1 MSSFTHLH
9 LHSEY
14 SLLDGGN
21 RMDRLLTQVK
31 KLGMD
36 SVAVTDHGNLYGAAE
51 FQKKADKL
59 GIKSILGI
67 EAYVAPRCR
76 SERKK
81 QSGDPYHGHHL
92 VLLAET
98 SAGWSNLVKLSSKA
112 FTEGFYGVAR
122 MDKELLETWR
132 GGLIAINGHLGSS
145 LASLAKK
152 YHASRSESDWDALV
166 VEAKWHAEIFGVN
179 DQGDPCFYVELQ
191 RHSVQDQLDINPHL
205 IRLAKELDLPLVCD
219 NDAHFLR
226 AEDWDAHDTL
236 CCISMNK
243 EKQDPGRFRYPRELY
258 VKSADE
264 MHETFHDVPEA
275 LVNTSRIAER
285 CSGRIQFGENHAPV
299 VKIKTDFPFLPQD
312 SKAARKLALSAPSKH
327 PVGSTNWFKDI
338 CARIELEPAK
348 AEDGAVDEEELKNQ
362 CDAALRVLSEAG
374 AIWRYGPEPLNEE
387 QRERLDRELGILAD
401 KLISAYF
408 LIVWDF
414 VDWART
420 NGIPSNARGSGVGT
434 MVGYVLGLSNAC
446 PVEYGLLFERFTDPD
461 RAEYPDIDIDMCQFG
476 REDVIR
482 HVTEKYGYVAQINT
496 FGRLK
501 ARAAIK
507 DVSRVHGLPPHE
519 GQRIANFVPDQL
531 DISLEGALEAD
542 RDFQAEYNRN
552 PEVQAVVDMA
562 KNLEYFARNVG
573 VHAAGLVIATRPL
586 DDIVPLRWDV
596 KHQKQVTQWD
606 GPTCEEVGL
615 LKMDLLGLRT
625 LSTIER
631 AKKLIRES
639 LSDEEIR
646 RTANIPETIT
656 DPLDLE
662 RLGYTDQKV
671 FDLYVRGDTV
681 GVFQFE
687 SEGMQRLLRDM
698 RPDRLEDLIA
708 ANALFRP
715 GPMDLIPDYCKRKH
729 GEAKVP
735 SIHPIVD
742 SFTKETYGIMVYQE
756 QVMQIV
762 HHLGGIPL
770 RSAYTLIKAI
780 SKKKKDV
787 IDSNR
792 VKFVEGA
799 GAKGLAA
806 DKAEE
811 LFELINKFAGY
822 GFNKSHSTGYSIV
835 SYQTAW
841 LKTYFPAQYMAAVL
855 TLEGAA
861 KKIEDLGVYLQDC
874 REVQRPQTRT
884 KEASHGV
891 SVRSP
896 DVNLSVDG
904 FTVAFDHDEEKN
916 ADCGHIRFG
925 LDTIKNVSSAAV
937 QQAVNDRNKNG
948 PFKDVLDFCV
958 RVSDINKTGL
968 ECLIKSGAF
977 DSLHGFKNRSSLAI
991 SIEEMLRSAKQDRD
1005 DHQAGQGNLFGG
1017 GDEQPEAPSFQI
1029 PQAPEWTRMQ
1039 SLENEREVL
1048 GIWVSG
1054 HPLVESKNVFDLLS
1068 RGRQLSDLAEMQN
1081 DANIS
1086 VCVVLSQVRPLTIRQ
1101 GQNAGSKMAMM
1112 TLQDLGDKC
1121 EGVIFSDGYAK
1132 CASALEKA
1140 GSLLFV
1146 MGRVDRKRSETPQ
1159 LVVSDAL
1166 TIDQAL
1172 SRSMHRIDIR
1182 IPQSITS
1189 VDEIQSHLNLL
1200 QQHAQVDG
1208 ISLHAFLMIDGVEVE
1223 VRSGLRFQPSLEL
1236 YQQLTNCFGADS
1248 VVVYLESLEPSEPV
1262 RFGARRQ

>member
-1 MSSFTHLH
+1 MTEFTHLH

-21 RMDRLLTQVK
+21 RMDRLLEQVK

-51 FQKKADKL
+51 FQKKAL
-59 GIKSILGI
+59 RMGIKPILGI
-67 EAYVAPRCR
+67 EAYVAPRSR
-76 SERKK
+76 FEKK
-81 QSGDPYHGHHL
+81 KLPGDPYHGHHL

-98 SAGWSNLVKLSSKA
+98 DEGWSNLVKLSSKA

-122 MDKELLETWR
+122 MDKELLATWR

-145 LASLAKK
+145 LAAHALR
-152 YHASRSESDWDALV
+152 YHQSRESSDWDALV
-166 VEAKWHAEIFGVN
+166 EEAHWHAENFGIN
-179 DQGDPCFYVELQ
+179 ENGEPCFFIELQ
-191 RHSVQDQLDINPHL
+191 RHSVQDQLNINPHL
-205 IRLAKELDLPLVCD
+205 IKLAREMNLPLVCD

-243 EKQDPGRFRYPRELY
+243 EKQDAGRFRYPKELY
-258 VKSADE
+258 VKSPVE
-264 MHETFHDVPEA
+264 MQKNFEDLPEA
-275 LVNTSRIAER
+275 VENTSRIANR
-285 CSGRIQFGENHAPV
+285 CSAKIKFGESHAPI
-299 VKIKTDFPFLPQD
+299 VKINSDFPTLPSTTAEARGMVLKTKTDHSL
-312 SKAARKLALSAPSKH
+312 
-327 PVGSTNWFKDI
+327 GSTSWFKEI
-338 CARIELEPAK
+338 CSRIRLEPAK
-348 AEDGAVDEEELKNQ
+348 AEDGEVDNQQLKEE
-362 CDAALRVLSEAG
+362 CDAALRILSEAG
-374 AIWRYGPEPLNEE
+374 AIWRYGPEPLSEE
-387 QRERLDRELGILAD
+387 RRERLDRELEILSD
-401 KLISAYF
+401 KMISAYF

-414 VDWART
+414 VDWARA
-420 NGIPSNARGSGVGT
+420 NDIPSNARGSGVGT

-476 REDVIR
+476 RDDVIR

-507 DVSRVHGLPPHE
+507 DVSRVHGLSPNE

-531 DISLEGALEAD
+531 NITLQEALDSD
-542 RDFQAEYNRN
+542 RDFFAEYERN
-552 PEVQAVVDMA
+552 ADVRDVVDMA
-562 KNLEYFARNVG
+562 KNLEHFARNIG

-586 DDIVPLRWDV
+586 DDIIPLRWDV
-596 KHQKQVTQWD
+596 KHEKQVTQWD
-606 GPTCEEVGL
+606 GPTCEDIGL

-631 AKKLIRES
+631 AKNLIRET
-639 LSDEEIR
+639 LSEEEIR
-646 RTANIPETIT
+646 ATANIPDTIS

-662 RLGYTDQKV
+662 RLGYTDAKV
-671 FDLYVRGDTV
+671 FDLYARGDTI

-687 SEGMQRLLRDM
+687 SEGMQRLLKDM

-735 SIHPIVD
+735 SVHPIVD
-742 SFTKETYGIMVYQE
+742 KFTQETYGIMVYQE

-780 SKKKKDV
+780 SKKKKTV

-792 VKFVEGA
+792 VTFVEGA
-799 GAKGLAA
+799 AEKGLPKE
-806 DKAEE
+806 KAEE

-841 LKTYFPAQYMAAVL
+841 MKTYFPAQYMASVL

-874 REVQRPQTRT
+874 REVKRPRNR
-884 KEASHGV
+884 KANSPHGV
-891 SVRSP
+891 DVRSP
-896 DVNLSVDG
+896 DVNLSIDG
-904 FTVAFDHDEEKN
+904 FTVAFDKEEDQI
-916 ADCGHIRFG
+916 ADTGHIRFG

-937 QQAVNDRNKNG
+937 RQAVSDREKNG
-948 PFKDVLDFCV
+948 RFKDALDFCV
-958 RVSDINKTGL
+958 RVPEINKTGL

-977 DSLHGFKNRSSLAI
+977 DSLHGLENRSSLVA

-1005 DHQAGQGNLFGG
+1005 DHQAGQASLFGG
-1017 GDEQPEAPSFQI
+1017 GEQEESGPAFKLPKVTEWSRMEA
-1029 PQAPEWTRMQ
+1029 
-1039 SLENEREVL
+1039 LENEREVL

-1054 HPLVESKNVFDLLS
+1054 HPLVESKEVFDQLS
-1068 RGRQLSDLAEMQN
+1068 RGRDLKDLSEMQH
-1081 DANIS
+1081 DAN
-1086 VCVVLSQVRPLTIRQ
+1086 VCLCVVLSQVRPLTIRQ
-1101 GQNAGSKMAMM
+1101 GRNAGSKMAMM
-1112 TLQDLGDKC
+1112 TLQDLTDKC
-1121 EGVIFSDGYAK
+1121 EAVIFSDGYSKYAN
-1132 CASALEKA
+1132 ALEKP
-1140 GSLLFV
+1140 GTILFV
-1146 MGRVDRKRSETPQ
+1146 MGRVDRKRSESPQ

-1166 TIDQAL
+1166 TIDQAMA
-1172 SRSMHRIDIR
+1172 RSLHRIDIR
-1182 IPQSITS
+1182 LSPQ
-1189 VDEIQSHLNLL
+1189 IQSVSEVQHKLHSL
-1200 QQHAQVDG
+1200 QKHQSSEGAA
-1208 ISLHAFLMIDGVEVE
+1208 LHVFATVDGVEVE
-1223 VRSGLRFQPSLEL
+1223 IRSGSKFRQSLDL
-1236 YQQLTNCFGADS
+1236 YQQLTDLFGSKS
-1248 VVVYLESLEPSEPV
+1248 VVVYIESLDPAKPV
-1262 RFGARRQ
+1262 RFAAKP

>member
-1 MSSFTHLH
+1 MPKFTHLH

-21 RMDRLLTQVK
+21 RMDRLLDQVK

-51 FQKKADKL
+51 FQKKADRL

-67 EAYVAPRCR
+67 EAYVAPRSR

-81 QSGDPYHGHHL
+81 QPGDPYHGHHL

-98 SAGWSNLVKLSSKA
+98 NEGWANLVKLSSKA

-122 MDKELLETWR
+122 MDKELLDTWR

-145 LASLAKK
+145 LASLALR
-152 YHASRSESDWDALV
+152 YHHSKESSDWDALV
-166 VEAKWHAEIFGVN
+166 EEAKWHAETFGVN
-179 DQGDPCFYVELQ
+179 ADGEPCFFIELQ

-205 IRLAKELDLPLVCD
+205 IKLAQELNLPLVCD

-243 EKQDPGRFRYPRELY
+243 EKQDQGRFHYPKELY
-258 VKSADE
+258 VKSPEE
-264 MHETFHDVPEA
+264 MQKAFEDLPEA
-275 LVNTSRIAER
+275 LENTSRIANR
-285 CSGRIQFGENHAPV
+285 CSAKIKFGENHAPV
-299 VKIKTDFPFLPQD
+299 VKIKTDFPSLP
-312 SKAARKLALSAPSKH
+312 SSSAEARSMVLETKTNH
-327 PVGSTNWFKDI
+327 PTGSTTWFKEI
-338 CARIELEPAK
+338 CSRIQLEPAK
-348 AEDGAVDEEELKNQ
+348 AEDGVVDDRQLKEQ
-362 CDAALRVLSEAG
+362 CDAALRILSEAG
-374 AIWRYGPEPLNEE
+374 SIWRYGPDTLNEE
-387 QRERLDRELGILAD
+387 RRERLDRELQILAD

-414 VDWART
+414 VDWARA
-420 NGIPSNARGSGVGT
+420 NDIPSNARGSGVGT

-531 DISLEGALEAD
+531 NITLQDALDSD
-542 RDFQAEYNRN
+542 RDFLAEYERST
-552 PEVQAVVDMA
+552 EVRDVVDMA
-562 KNLEYFARNVG
+562 KNLEHFARNLG

-586 DDIVPLRWDV
+586 DDIIPLRWDV
-596 KHQKQVTQWD
+596 KHEKQVTQWD
-606 GPTCEEVGL
+606 GPTCEELGL

-631 AKKLIRES
+631 AKKLIRET
-639 LSDEEIR
+639 LSEEEIR
-646 RTANIPETIT
+646 ATANIPDTIA

-662 RLGYTDQKV
+662 RLGYTDSKV

-687 SEGMQRLLRDM
+687 SEGMQRLLKDM

-729 GEAKVP
+729 GEVAVP
-735 SIHPIVD
+735 EVHPIVD
-742 SFTKETYGIMVYQE
+742 QFTQETYGIMVYQE

-799 GAKGLAA
+799 AEKGLIKE
-806 DKAEE
+806 KAEE

-874 REVQRPQTRT
+874 REVQRPRTRT
-884 KEASHGV
+884 PEAPHGV

-896 DVNLSVDG
+896 DVNLSIDG
-904 FTVAFDHDEEKN
+904 FTVAFDDSEQHL
-916 ADCGHIRFG
+916 ADGGHIRFG

-937 QQAVNDRNKNG
+937 RQAVSDREKNG
-948 PFKDVLDFCV
+948 PFKDALDFCV
-958 RVSDINKTGL
+958 RVPDINKTGL

-977 DSLHGFKNRSSLAI
+977 DSLHGFENRSSLVA

-1005 DHQAGQGNLFGG
+1005 DHQAGQASLFGG
-1017 GDEQPEAPSFQI
+1017 GDHT
-1029 PQAPEWTRMQ
+1029 APEPTFQLPNISSWSRMEA
-1039 SLENEREVL
+1039 LENEREVL

-1054 HPLVESKNVFDLLS
+1054 HPLVESKTVFDQLS
-1068 RGRQLSDLAEMQN
+1068 RGRDLKDLCEMQH
-1081 DANIS
+1081 DANVS
-1086 VCVVLSQVRPLTIRQ
+1086 LCVVLSQVRPLTIRQ
-1101 GQNAGSKMAMM
+1101 GQNAGAKMAMM
-1112 TLQDLGDKC
+1112 TLQDLTDKC
-1121 EGVIFSDGYAK
+1121 EGVIFSDGYSK
-1132 CASALEKA
+1132 CATALEKA
-1140 GSLLFV
+1140 GTLLFV
-1146 MGRVDRKRSETPQ
+1146 MGRVDRKRSESPQ
-1159 LVVSDAL
+1159 LVVSEAL

-1172 SRSMHRIDIR
+1172 SRALHRIDVR
-1182 IPQSITS
+1182 FPSG
-1189 VDEIQSHLNLL
+1189 IQSASEVQHQLRSL
-1200 QQHAQVDG
+1200 QEHQSSEGA
-1208 ISLHAFLMIDGVEVE
+1208 SLHAFATVDGVEVE
-1223 VRSGLRFQPSLEL
+1223 IRAGFKLRPTLAL
-1236 YQQLTNCFGADS
+1236 YQQLTDSFGLES
-1248 VVVYLESLEPSEPV
+1248 VVVYVEGLEPTEPA
-1262 RFGARRQ
+1262 RFGARRS

>member
-1 MSSFTHLH
+1 MSEFTHLH

-21 RMDRLLTQVK
+21 RMDRLLEQVK

-51 FQKKADKL
+51 FQKKAARM
-59 GIKSILGI
+59 GIKPILGI
-67 EAYVAPRCR
+67 EAYVAPRSR
-76 SERKK
+76 SERKR
-81 QSGDPYHGHHL
+81 QPGDPYHGHHL

-98 SAGWSNLVKLSSKA
+98 NEGWSNLVKLSSKA

-122 MDKELLETWR
+122 MDKELLSSWR

-145 LASLAKK
+145 LASLALR
-152 YHASRSESDWDALV
+152 YHHSRDPSDWDALV
-166 VEAKWHAEIFGVN
+166 EEAQWHVENFGIN
-179 DQGDPCFYVELQ
+179 ANGEPCFFIELQ

-205 IRLAKELDLPLVCD
+205 IKLARELKLPLVCD

-243 EKQDPGRFRYPRELY
+243 EKQDTGRFRYPKELY
-258 VKSADE
+258 VKSPVE
-264 MHETFHDVPEA
+264 MQKAFEDLPEA
-275 LVNTSRIAER
+275 LENTSSIAKR
-285 CSGRIQFGENHAPV
+285 CAAKIKFGENHAPI
-299 VKIKTDFPFLPQD
+299 VKIKSNFPSLPA
-312 SKAARKLALSAPSKH
+312 SASEARSMVLKTKTEHSL
-327 PVGSTNWFKDI
+327 GSTSWFKEI
-338 CARIELEPAK
+338 CAHIRLEPAK
-348 AEDGAVDEEELKNQ
+348 AEDGVVDDRQLKKE
-362 CDAALRVLSEAG
+362 CDAALRILSEAG
-374 AIWRYGPEPLNEE
+374 AIWRYGPEELNKER
-387 QRERLDRELGILAD
+387 RERLDRELEILAD

-414 VDWART
+414 VDWARA
-420 NGIPSNARGSGVGT
+420 NDIPSNARGSGVGT

-476 REDVIR
+476 RDDVIR

-519 GQRIANFVPDQL
+519 GQRIANLIPDQL
-531 DISLEGALEAD
+531 NITLQEALDSD
-542 RDFQAEYNRN
+542 RDFLAEYERN
-552 PEVQAVVDMA
+552 ADVREVVDMA
-562 KNLEYFARNVG
+562 KKLENFARNIG

-586 DDIVPLRWDV
+586 DDIIPLRWDV
-596 KHQKQVTQWD
+596 KHEKQVTQWD
-606 GPTCEEVGL
+606 GPTCEEIGL

-631 AKKLIRES
+631 AKKLIRET
-639 LSDEEIR
+639 LSEEEIR
-646 RTANIPETIT
+646 ATANIRDTIS

-662 RLGYTDQKV
+662 RLGYTDPKV

-687 SEGMQRLLRDM
+687 SEGMQRLLKDM

-735 SIHPIVD
+735 SVHPIVD
-742 SFTKETYGIMVYQE
+742 QFTQETYGIMVYQE

-780 SKKKKDV
+780 SKKKKNV

-799 GAKGLAA
+799 AEQGLLKE
-806 DKAEE
+806 KAEE

-874 REVQRPQTRT
+874 REVQRPRTRNQNT
-884 KEASHGV
+884 PHGV
-891 SVRSP
+891 DVRSP
-896 DVNLSVDG
+896 DVNLSIDG
-904 FTVAFDHDEEKN
+904 FTVAFDNKETHI
-916 ADCGHIRFG
+916 ADGGHIRFG

-937 QQAVNDRNKNG
+937 RQAVLDREKHG
-948 PFKDVLDFCV
+948 PFRDALDFCV
-958 RVSDINKTGL
+958 RVPDINKTGL

-977 DSLHGFKNRSSLAI
+977 DSLHGFENRSSLVA

-1005 DHQAGQGNLFGG
+1005 DHQAGQGSLFGG
-1017 GDEQPEAPSFQI
+1017 GEKEAPAPTFKL
-1029 PQAPEWTRMQ
+1029 PQMTRWSRME
-1039 SLENEREVL
+1039 SLEYEREVL

-1054 HPLVESKNVFDLLS
+1054 HPLVESKEVLDQLS
-1068 RGRQLSDLAEMQN
+1068 RGRSLKDLSDMQH
-1081 DANIS
+1081 DANACL
-1086 VCVVLSQVRPLTIRQ
+1086 CVVLSQVRPLTIRQ

-1112 TLQDLGDKC
+1112 TLQDLTDKC
-1121 EGVIFSDGYAK
+1121 EAVIFSDGYSKHAT
-1132 CASALEKA
+1132 ALEKA
-1140 GSLLFV
+1140 GTLLFV
-1146 MGRVDRKRSETPQ
+1146 MGRVDRKRSESPQ

-1166 TIDQAL
+1166 TVDQAMA
-1172 SRSMHRIDIR
+1172 RSLHRIDVR
-1182 IPQSITS
+1182 LPP
-1189 VDEIQSHLNLL
+1189 EIQSVTEVQHEL
-1200 QQHAQVDG
+1200 QFLRKHQSNDGSALHVFATVDG
-1208 ISLHAFLMIDGVEVE
+1208 AEVE
-1223 VRSGLRFQPSLEL
+1223 IRSGFKYRPSLDL
-1236 YQQLTNCFGADS
+1236 HQQMTDVFGSES
-1248 VVVYLESLEPSEPV
+1248 VKFYVEGLEPTEP
-1262 RFGARRQ
+1262 ARYGSRS

>member
-1 MSSFTHLH
+1 MTEFTHLH

-21 RMDRLLTQVK
+21 RMDRLLEQVK

-51 FQKKADKL
+51 FQKKALRL
-59 GIKSILGI
+59 GIKPILGI
-67 EAYVAPRCR
+67 EAYVAPRSR
-76 SERKK
+76 FEKKK
-81 QSGDPYHGHHL
+81 QPGDPYHGHHL

-98 SAGWSNLVKLSSKA
+98 DEGWSNLVKLSSKA

-122 MDKELLETWR
+122 MDKELLATWR

-145 LASLAKK
+145 LAAHALR
-152 YHASRSESDWDALV
+152 YHQSRESSDWDALV
-166 VEAKWHAEIFGVN
+166 EEAHWHSENFGIN
-179 DQGDPCFYVELQ
+179 ANGEPCFFVELQ
-191 RHSVQDQLDINPHL
+191 RHSVQDQLNINPHL
-205 IRLAKELDLPLVCD
+205 IKLAREMNLPLVCD
-219 NDAHFLR
+219 NDAHFLK

-243 EKQDPGRFRYPRELY
+243 EKQDAGRFRYPKELY
-258 VKSADE
+258 VKSPVE
-264 MHETFHDVPEA
+264 MQKNFEDLPEA
-275 LVNTSRIAER
+275 VENTSRIANR
-285 CSGRIQFGENHAPV
+285 CSAKIKFGESHAPI
-299 VKIKTDFPFLPQD
+299 VKINSDFTTLPSTTAESREMVLKTETDHSL
-312 SKAARKLALSAPSKH
+312 
-327 PVGSTNWFKDI
+327 GSTSWFKEV
-338 CARIELEPAK
+338 CSRIRLEPAK
-348 AEDGAVDEEELKNQ
+348 AEDGEVDNQQLKEE
-362 CDAALRVLSEAG
+362 CDAALRILSEAG

-387 QRERLDRELGILAD
+387 RRERLDRELEILSD
-401 KLISAYF
+401 KMISAYF

-414 VDWART
+414 VDWARA
-420 NGIPSNARGSGVGT
+420 NDIPSNARGSGVGT

-476 REDVIR
+476 RDDVIR

-507 DVSRVHGLPPHE
+507 DVSRVHGLPPNE

-531 DISLEGALEAD
+531 NITLQEALDSD
-542 RDFQAEYNRN
+542 RDFFAEYERN
-552 PEVQAVVDMA
+552 ADVRDVVDMA
-562 KNLEYFARNVG
+562 KNLEHFARNIG

-586 DDIVPLRWDV
+586 DDIIPLRWDV
-596 KHQKQVTQWD
+596 KHEKQVTQWD
-606 GPTCEEVGL
+606 GPTCEDIGL

-631 AKKLIRES
+631 AKNLIRET
-639 LSDEEIR
+639 LSEEEIR
-646 RTANIPETIT
+646 ATANIPDTIS

-662 RLGYTDQKV
+662 RLGYTDSKV
-671 FDLYVRGDTV
+671 FDLYARGDTI

-687 SEGMQRLLRDM
+687 SEGMQRLLKDM

-735 SIHPIVD
+735 SVHPIVD
-742 SFTKETYGIMVYQE
+742 KFTQETYGIMVYQE

-780 SKKKKDV
+780 SKKKKTV

-792 VKFVEGA
+792 LTFVEGA
-799 GAKGLAA
+799 AEKGLPKE
-806 DKAEE
+806 KAEE

-841 LKTYFPAQYMAAVL
+841 MKTYFPAQYMASVL

-874 REVQRPQTRT
+874 REVKRPRNR
-884 KEASHGV
+884 KANSPHGV
-891 SVRSP
+891 DVRSP
-896 DVNLSVDG
+896 DVNLSIDG
-904 FTVAFDHDEEKN
+904 FTVAFDKKEDQI
-916 ADCGHIRFG
+916 ADTGHIRFG

-937 QQAVNDRNKNG
+937 RQAVSDREKNG
-948 PFKDVLDFCV
+948 SFKDALDFCV
-958 RVSDINKTGL
+958 RVPEINKTGL

-977 DSLHGFKNRSSLAI
+977 DSLHGLEKRSSLVA

-1005 DHQAGQGNLFGG
+1005 DHQAGQASLFGG
-1017 GDEQPEAPSFQI
+1017 GEQEESGPAFKLPRVTEWSRMEA
-1029 PQAPEWTRMQ
+1029 
-1039 SLENEREVL
+1039 LENEREVL

-1054 HPLVESKNVFDLLS
+1054 HPLVESKEVFDQLS
-1068 RGRQLSDLAEMQN
+1068 RGRDLKDLSEMQH
-1081 DANIS
+1081 DAN
-1086 VCVVLSQVRPLTIRQ
+1086 VCLCVVLSQVRPLTIRQ
-1101 GQNAGSKMAMM
+1101 GRNAGSKMAMM
-1112 TLQDLGDKC
+1112 TLQDLTDKC
-1121 EGVIFSDGYAK
+1121 EAVIFSDGYSKYAN
-1132 CASALEKA
+1132 ALEKP
-1140 GSLLFV
+1140 GTILFV
-1146 MGRVDRKRSETPQ
+1146 MGRVDRKRSESPQ

-1166 TIDQAL
+1166 TIDQAMA
-1172 SRSMHRIDIR
+1172 RSLHRIDIR
-1182 IPQSITS
+1182 LSPQ
-1189 VDEIQSHLNLL
+1189 IQSVSEVQHKL
-1200 QQHAQVDG
+1200 Q
-1208 ISLHAFLMIDGVEVE
+1208 SLQKHQSSEGAALHVFATVDGVEVE
-1223 VRSGLRFQPSLEL
+1223 IRSGSKFRQSLDL
-1236 YQQLTNCFGADS
+1236 YQQLTDLFGSKS
-1248 VVVYLESLEPSEPV
+1248 VVVYIESLDPTEPV
-1262 RFGARRQ
+1262 RFGAQR

>member
-1 MSSFTHLH
+1 MPSFTHLH

-21 RMDRLLTQVK
+21 RMDRLLDQVK
-31 KLGMD
+31 NLGMD

-59 GIKSILGI
+59 GIKPILGI
-67 EAYVAPRCR
+67 EAYVAPRSR

-81 QSGDPYHGHHL
+81 QPGDPYHGHHL

-98 SAGWSNLVKLSSKA
+98 DEGWSNLVKLSSKA

-122 MDKELLETWR
+122 MDKELLTTWR

-145 LASLAKK
+145 LAALALR
-152 YHASRSESDWDALV
+152 YHQSGESEDWAALV
-166 VEAKWHAEIFGVN
+166 EEASWHAEVFGVN
-179 DQGDPCFYVELQ
+179 ANGEPCFFIELQ

-205 IRLAKELDLPLVCD
+205 IKLAQELNLPLVCD

-226 AEDWDAHDTL
+226 EEDWDAHDTL

-243 EKQDPGRFRYPRELY
+243 EKYDTSRFRYPKELY
-258 VKSADE
+258 VKSPSE
-264 MHETFHDVPEA
+264 MHSVFKDLPEA
-275 LVNTSRIAER
+275 LENTSRIADR
-285 CSGRIQFGENHAPV
+285 CSAKIQFGENHAPV
-299 VKIKTDFPFLPQD
+299 VKIKTNFPSLPSSSTEAREMVLA
-312 SKAARKLALSAPSKH
+312 SKSSH
-327 PVGSTNWFKDI
+327 PTGSTAWFKEI
-338 CARIELEPAK
+338 CSHIQLEPAK
-348 AEDGAVDEEELKNQ
+348 AEERELDNLVLKQQ
-362 CDAALRVLSEAG
+362 CDAALRILSEAG
-374 AIWRYGPEPLNEE
+374 AIWRYGAEPLNDERR
-387 QRERLDRELGILAD
+387 QRLDRELQILAD

-414 VDWART
+414 VDWARG
-420 NGIPSNARGSGVGT
+420 NDIPSNARGSGVGT
-434 MVGYVLGLSNAC
+434 MVGYVLGLSNSC
-446 PVEYGLLFERFTDPD
+446 PIEYGLLFERFTDPD

-482 HVTEKYGYVAQINT
+482 HITEKYGYVAQINT
-496 FGRLK
+496 FNRLK

-507 DVSRVHGLPPHE
+507 DVSRVHGLSPNE
-519 GQRIANFVPDQL
+519 AQRIANFVPDQTSITL
-531 DISLEGALEAD
+531 QEALESD
-542 RDFQAEYNRN
+542 RDFLEEYQRN
-552 PEVQAVVDMA
+552 TEVRDVVDMA
-562 KNLEYFARNVG
+562 KNIEHFARNVG

-586 DDIVPLRWDV
+586 DDIIPLRWDV
-596 KHQKQVTQWD
+596 KHEKQVTQWD
-606 GPTCEEVGL
+606 GPTCEELGL

-631 AKKLIRES
+631 AKKLIRDS
-639 LSDEEIR
+639 LTEQEIR
-646 RTANIPETIT
+646 ATANIPDSIT
-656 DPLDLE
+656 DPLDIE
-662 RLGYTDQKV
+662 RLGYTDPKV

-687 SEGMQRLLRDM
+687 SEGMQRLLKDM
-698 RPDRLEDLIA
+698 QPDRLEDLIA

-729 GEAKVP
+729 GDMEVP
-735 SIHPIVD
+735 SVHPIVD
-742 SFTKETYGIMVYQE
+742 RFTQETYGIMVYQE

-792 VKFVEGA
+792 VKFIEGA
-799 GAKGLAA
+799 ADKGLPPE
-806 DKAEE
+806 KAEE

-874 REVQRPQTRT
+874 REVQRPRTRNQ
-884 KEASHGV
+884 EASHGI

-904 FTVAFDHDEEKN
+904 FTVAFDDNEEHT
-916 ADCGHIRFG
+916 ADGGHVRFG
-925 LDTIKNVSSAAV
+925 LDTIKNVSTTAV
-937 QQAVNDRNKNG
+937 RQAVLDREKNG
-948 PFKDVLDFCV
+948 PFKDALDFCV
-958 RVSDINKTGL
+958 RVPDINKTGL

-977 DSLHGFKNRSSLAI
+977 DSLHGFEQRSTLVA
-991 SIEEMLRSAKQDRD
+991 SIEEMIRSAKHDRD
-1005 DHQAGQGNLFGG
+1005 DHQSGQASLFGG
-1017 GDEQPEAPSFQI
+1017 GDDPVPEPTFQLPRVPS
-1029 PQAPEWTRMQ
+1029 WTRME

-1054 HPLVESKNVFDLLS
+1054 HPLIESKTVFDQLS
-1068 RGRQLSDLAEMQN
+1068 RGRDLGDLAEMQH
-1081 DANIS
+1081 DAHVS
-1086 VCVVLSQVRPLTIRQ
+1086 LCVVLSQVRPLTIRQ

-1112 TLQDLGDKC
+1112 TFQDLTEKC
-1121 EGVIFSDGYAK
+1121 EAVIFSDGYSK
-1132 CASALEKA
+1132 CVTALEQS

-1146 MGRVDRKRSETPQ
+1146 MGRVDRKRSDNPQ
-1159 LVVSDAL
+1159 LVVSEAL

-1172 SRSMHRIDIR
+1172 SRALHRVDVR
-1182 IPQSITS
+1182 FPDTVGS
-1189 VDEIQSHLNLL
+1189 VSEVQTHLQLL
-1200 QQHAQVDG
+1200 QRHQSNEGA
-1208 ISLHAFLMIDGVEVE
+1208 SLHAFATVDGVEVE
-1223 VRSGLRFQPSLEL
+1223 IRSGFKIRPTLDL
-1236 YQQLTNCFGADS
+1236 YQQLIDMFGSDS
-1248 VVVYLESLEPSEPV
+1248 VFTYIEGLEPAEPV
-1262 RFGARRQ
+1262 RFGARRS